1 LEIGNWQS
9 EMSLRFLVTR
19 VLAAAPAKLTKLQ
32 PFRGRFFVLGSDVVA
47 AFAIRALKY
56 DVVARHN
63 STLQIL
69 YSRSLSRSLVS
80 DLLLISVFF

>member
-9 EMSLRFLVTR
+9 EMSFGFLMVR

-32 PFRGRFFVLGSDVVA
+32 PFRGRFLILGSDVVA
-47 AFAIRALKY
+47 AFAIRALKN

-63 STLQIL
+63 SKSPIP
-69 YSRSLSRSLVS
+69 S
-80 DLLLISVFF
+80 DLLSLVRLFALI